1 MHEQRILVVD
11 DDSEICSILQEFL
24 TSKGYEVWTAWDG
37 AKALQ
42 QVKAVKPHI
51 ILLDVTMP
59 GMDGIAILQEI
70 KKIDP
75 TAGVIMITGIQDEYL
90 ARRAITLGA
99 YEYITKPIDFNYL
112 ELAVM
117 VKIIDLLGHHS

>member
-11 DDSEICSILQEFL
+11 DDIEICSILQEFL
-24 TSKGYEVWTAWDG
+24 TLKGYEVSTAWDG
-37 AKALQ
+37 ANALQ

-70 KKIDP
+70 KRIDS

-99 YEYITKPIDFNYL
+99 YEYITKPIDLNYL
-112 ELAVM
+112 ELVVM
-117 VKIIDLLGHHS
+117 VKIVDLSGHHS

>member
-11 DDSEICSILQEFL
+11 DDIEICSILQEFL
-24 TSKGYEVWTAWDG
+24 TSKGYEVSTAWDG
-37 AKALQ
+37 ANALQ

-70 KKIDP
+70 KRIDS
-75 TAGVIMITGIQDEYL
+75 TAGVIMITGIKDEYL

-99 YEYITKPIDFNYL
+99 YEYITKPIDLNYL
-112 ELAVM
+112 ELVVM
-117 VKIIDLLGHHS
+117 VKIVDLLGHHS